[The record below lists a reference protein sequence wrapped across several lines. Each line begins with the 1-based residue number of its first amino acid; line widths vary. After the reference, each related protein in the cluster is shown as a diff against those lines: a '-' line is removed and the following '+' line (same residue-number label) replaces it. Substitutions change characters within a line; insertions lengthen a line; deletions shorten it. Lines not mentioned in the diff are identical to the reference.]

1 MARRQMHQLDTS
13 VAEERIAGNKQ
24 GVGLLGH
31 KSGQGRIDLAAGAGV
46 EDLSLQA
53 DGASGRQHVFQS
65 GFGTRR
71 VGWIDEHGNP
81 NRCGHQLTQQI

>member
-1 MARRQMHQLDTS
+1 

-46 EDLSLQA
+46 EDLGLQA
-53 DGASGRQHVFQS
+53 DGASGCQH
-65 GFGTRR
+65 
-71 VGWIDEHGNP
+71 HGNP